1 MPSANKL
8 FPANF
13 QMFIKCLMSEKH
25 EFDIMKNIM
34 MQTVLPKTF
43 KFVIEWK
50 TFHFKSIFTLKTKY
64 QKTSCHKLAHV
75 YLLNELIQ
83 HHT

>member
-13 QMFIKCLMSEKH
+13 QMFIKCLMKGEKH
-25 EFDIMKNIM
+25 EFDIIEKYNDEY
-34 MQTVLPKTF
+34 TAKTF

>member
-25 EFDIMKNIM
+25 EFDIMTNIM
-34 MQTVLPKTF
+34 M
-43 KFVIEWK
+43 
-50 TFHFKSIFTLKTKY
+50 
-64 QKTSCHKLAHV
+64 
-75 YLLNELIQ
+75 
-83 HHT
+83 